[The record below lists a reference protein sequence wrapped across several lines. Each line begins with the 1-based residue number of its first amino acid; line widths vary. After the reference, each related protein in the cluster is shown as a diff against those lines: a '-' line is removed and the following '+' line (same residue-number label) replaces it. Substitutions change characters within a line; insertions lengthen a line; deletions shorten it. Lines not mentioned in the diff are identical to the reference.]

1 MSNTAV
7 KWFRQ
12 VSPQTT
18 LTDEQITL
26 KVYDLARGGEKRL
39 AVFESDQDFLSQA
52 QDLDKQ
58 RRLADAPGF
67 VGEGIQAIKSG
78 VDATQAKLFDTLAM
92 VGSATGMDTVRDFG
106 QRKAQENLEEA
117 AQNAPTLPDFSEV
130 ENIGEGIRFL
140 VGLAGSQAPQLAVV
154 LGGSAV
160 GAATGAA
167 LAPAAA
173 AAAAYAGAGAALG
186 GGSTAFTQTQNYGD
200 LIRSGIDEDEAVK
213 IGFGTGVLSAA
224 LESLVPVMAVTPL
237 FKAAGAAGGKKITS
251 EILKNIPERQAV
263 SILKNAAKE
272 GGVDGVAEAATEVAQ
287 EALTIAS
294 EVYANRNNPDFE
306 LSDDDIN
313 NRLLNAAVAGGILG
327 AGLGGVTGAATA
339 GRRGDATADD
349 SQSEEDTSATQQ
361 PSQQP
366 AQQEQPDDVAPL
378 DPRLRQDQDVFFAQ
392 DQEPPVNEAVSQE
405 LSAAF
410 GPSVKAQQ
418 DKVILDARPTGNVP
432 ATLADVAPLELR
444 IDQVADNLETALINQ
459 DVDGFN
465 EAAQR
470 IQELNAM
477 LRGQALENSLRTKLA
492 EVIIR
497 NRDAANRIR
506 EQLDELRNQGQRQL
520 PEKTVSQPEIQEAE
534 EIAADVQALQQQVE
548 SETQSEIQDQTSDE
562 AEAFTTQQESV
573 TEDRPV
579 SADRSSILINQLDEK
594 NTPVSKD
601 NRATKKNIARYP
613 FVLRITR
620 DTEDGVL
627 LDGHLRADSSKSKR
641 RTRKIIFF
649 EDGDPSSDGQVIG
662 LPVFRDEKGT
672 TRVTRPAFMPAL
684 KKDGTLAKTQGAIPY
699 SELLADGRLEPIY
712 AVRVLPG
719 DTEFD
724 AASQDSI
731 VYYND
736 ITDLH
741 TRLIE
746 PAERK
751 LSSNQA
757 TAADAVVT
765 TTSKVDDIDQGIIF
779 EGDSKRSR
787 TVSIGNLENT
797 IVDERQSVEVD
808 PFTELSDALLEF
820 HGASQPTEQ
829 QIIDALEQAAQDS
842 DLAPVVESY
851 LRDVTLE
858 SGLLADKEFLKK
870 EQHVILAQIRQIAA
884 GKFLAEQA
892 QRIGQIDPQGAE
904 RSASKPFFSIRENQ
918 GYPENAGPTVRG
930 KFFSVLE
937 NLSGAGVRVSLDQA
951 IAQEFGEFSPSRNS
965 ISLALNDTQSPSL
978 DNFRLL
984 LHEAAHAVAAS
995 LPSDV
1000 YNAVQRAVSRFS
1012 REKLNLLNASA
1023 DPRIRENN
1031 PDDLPPQ
1038 ELAEEI
1044 FAETLAQEFG
1054 DRALSQ
1060 TLAARIF
1067 RILKDIYFRS
1077 AMLVQRMFGRNPSP
1091 EIADAYARNRFE
1103 QLVGGDAQS
1112 IAGFLVPG
1120 FEPNIDLDAYD
1131 RFSVRRSQTEQTK
1144 ANMDIAVYNEEAKVQ
1159 RQIALELENS
1169 DTVREH
1175 ALSRNLTPKQAVL
1188 DILGIA
1194 DAQDL
1199 AERRANQIDP
1209 QTGRPTQADP
1219 TFTVDAFKG
1228 QSLRKQVQRDL
1239 LVGLQRVIGRITNRH
1254 AAAELTKVNAEAEL
1268 QRQSKDL
1275 MDRHEAWQDRSK
1287 FSKFFAQRMR
1297 SMMKNVVKD
1306 VKGVSHQ
1313 FGEVVEELRWLRK
1326 DLSKKHL
1333 LKTYGKALRKL
1344 STTNA
1349 LPKNF
1354 NILNFFESIMSDPNV
1369 SLLDDIA
1376 TIKENL
1382 RQSTNKNYDA
1392 LTQDTPESDALL
1404 ASLIAYARKDDVVM
1418 MNLEMSRMDALA
1430 DRHAIRKRLNELLG
1444 QSQGDLKAS
1453 LMELKDNFQL
1463 EARARVAYLR
1473 AKRKRD
1479 QYKAAIRK
1487 AEKTIAITGKALE
1500 RYRDAE
1506 SKVSG
1511 DLGIHAQFVWSDGA
1525 LYFVPESADST
1536 SDDVRRSVH
1545 KLKLSGDNSPTKPS
1559 DLESDMA
1566 NMAAWLK
1573 ARQDSGEIDGTYHD
1587 VAYQLNRLARG
1598 FIRREGFKFSV
1609 AGWVWTTRWSAIPS
1623 IMKRFGSNNADA
1635 IGSMIR
1641 EFTANLKATSNKTS
1655 ALQNQINREYS
1666 KLIDLF
1672 RQNKS
1677 AMDHDSFIAQI
1688 YSPAVEFLSKQDD
1701 INDLDVSD
1709 KEAWNIAMRRLNEH
1723 MTKIAG
1729 RKINSFRTQFNA
1741 QFSKLLQNVRD
1752 LNDLYERELEASG
1765 DGGVI
1770 DDDIQ
1775 VINAAGM
1782 KVPAMRSRIRRGVMT
1797 VPRSI
1802 SNDAL
1807 GLFRTMSD
1815 QEQVPI
1821 TWNTMRK
1828 RITDAIKAYDESGAE
1843 GAWEVIAGAFQHPTI
1858 QRMFVDPIFNN
1869 SSEANILPSPG
1880 PNYSAPLIDVVQDA
1894 YQKSGGNLIAAL
1906 EQIALEHD
1914 ADPNVY
1920 IKDSL
1925 DSMLELYYQLRS
1937 ALKQTMP
1944 GEIAAYVE
1952 SGDIDTDSIKGVG
1965 YWSQL
1970 VPGVMLNARKI
1981 DHWPASWFK
1990 NTYFDDQKIAE
2001 INTRVAAQ
2009 KSFGINN
2016 QKLASAFVN
2025 LQRESDSQTD
2035 ILQTLET
2042 EANALGIDNKK
2053 DREAFIADK
2062 LGGQE
2067 KFKRLT
2073 ELRDL
2078 THRTLKSE
2086 DSIQRGLWKYFHGK
2100 ESPTQDLV
2108 LYKSLIGSLAGMMI
2122 NQPAS
2127 AMMQTSELMAPFL
2140 NFGVSP
2146 TTIRNFRRAS
2156 SSAVRNMA
2164 GGILNVF
2171 GVNWKRSD
2179 EDVRRY
2185 RELGLNDPA
2194 LYDQLKDV
2202 GLRPNRSIATW
2213 SDKVAL
2219 ITQRL
2224 TQLRESSVKTKDS
2237 DNTPFRPLAPF
2248 SYYAQVLNEAI
2259 IIGNW
2264 KITKEYI
2271 AKGLEAFSG
2280 DIAQADLSLDQ
2291 WASEIGL
2298 TGSEK
2303 DTFKKFMGTLENEYG
2318 LGFYRLVK
2326 EANDRIKEGKDPLSE
2341 RTSYLLA
2348 GMALTNITQEGSIA
2362 NMPLGSF
2369 NNSVLRITL
2378 PLLGWPFRQSAKVAN
2393 KILKNDMDRFT
2404 MQGLARALFALSVVA
2419 GGGLGISLA
2428 VDAYSEE
2435 LLRKRRNMAPLSSA
2449 EGSAK
2454 AMAVMEHLTRVGTFG
2469 LFGDLGL
2476 ELINVGTGES
2486 DLRGLSPERRIVAI
2500 NSAFGLIRSMQ
2511 AFLNQGF
2518 EADYNGV
2525 VRPILFAMGGNGV
2538 LQATQVLNTV
2548 AGLDNQESRAVRR
2561 TNVNNWLRAAG
2572 RMSGTELRK
2581 SSGGFSTKT
2590 PITPHITRMYLSA
2603 LANDAAAFRMA
2614 YREAVKAAIKDGKSE
2629 PESYVKR
2636 TFASRNPLQV
2646 FRSRPDD
2653 SELTKIL
2660 SVLPKQGKQDVR
2672 DAIRMFEHYN
2682 AQIGSG
2688 STSRTS
2694 APKKTQRIFG
2704 GGIF

>member
-26 KVYDLARGGEKRL
+26 KVYDLARSGEKRL

-58 RRLADAPGF
+58 RRLADAPSF

-140 VGLAGSQAPQLAVV
+140 VGLAGSQAPQLAAV
-154 LGGSAV
+154 LAGTAAGAVAAPAV
-160 GAATGAA
+160 GASAA
-167 LAPAAA
+167 L
-173 AAAAYAGAGAALG
+173 GAALG

-294 EVYANRNNPDFE
+294 EVYANRDNPDFE

-339 GRRGDATADD
+339 GRRGDAVSDVLQPD
-349 SQSEEDTSATQQ
+349 EDAPGTTQQ
-361 PSQQP
+361 SV
-366 AQQEQPDDVAPL
+366 QQEQPDDVDVAPL
-378 DPRLRQDQDVFFAQ
+378 DPRLRQDQDVFFDQ

-410 GPSVKAQQ
+410 GPSIKAQQ

-492 EVIIR
+492 EVITR

-548 SETQSEIQDQTSDE
+548 QEAQSEIQDQTSDDVE
-562 AEAFTTQQESV
+562 AVTPTQATVNAASPKSSN
-573 TEDRPV
+573 R
-579 SADRSSILINQLDEK
+579 ADTLINQLDDEK
-594 NTPVSKD
+594 SAVIEDTQET
-601 NRATKKNIARYP
+601 RKNIARQP
-613 FVLRITR
+613 FVLEVDETT
-620 DTEDGVL
+620 DESVLVDGA
-627 LDGHLRADSSKSKR
+627 RTADRGSSRTS
-641 RTRKIIFF
+641 TRKVVFF
-649 EDGDPSSDGQVIG
+649 EDTQDADGRVIG
-662 LPVFRDEKGT
+662 LPVYKDDKGVV
-672 TRVTRPAFMPAL
+672 RVARPDFMVSL
-684 KKDGTLAKTQGAIPY
+684 NKDGTRSKRQLAVPY
-699 SELLADGRLEPIY
+699 SEVISDGRLAPIY
-712 AVRVLPG
+712 AVRVNS
-719 DTEFD
+719 DSAFK
-724 AASQDSI
+724 ASDPDSA
-731 VYYND
+731 VYYD
-736 ITDLH
+736 DAVDLER
-741 TRLIE
+741 RLIG
-746 PAERK
+746 PAQQILQSARE
-751 LSSNQA
+751 SSVSTKQ
-757 TAADAVVT
+757 
-765 TTSKVDDIDQGIIF
+765 TSAKVDDIDKGILF
-779 EGDSKRSR
+779 EGDSQRSKM
-787 TVSIGNLENT
+787 VSINNLEGT
-797 IVDERQSVEVD
+797 IDDPSQAVEVD
-808 PFTELSDALLEF
+808 PFTELQGLVTEIT
-820 HGASQPTEQ
+820 GTPQPTELQ
-829 QIIDALEQAAQDS
+829 VVEALVEASS
-842 DLAPVVESY
+842 DPDNAILVESY
-851 LRDVTLE
+851 MRGVLAD
-858 SGLLADKEFLKK
+858 SGLLNDK
-870 EQHVILAQIRQIAA
+870 
-884 GKFLAEQA
+884 KFLQLPIDEIRSRARQLAASRIATAFQA
-892 QRIGQIDPQGAE
+892 GRIGQDNRQDRFGGE
-904 RSASKPFFSIRENQ
+904 SQSFFSIREDQ

-1188 DILGIA
+1188 DILGIT

-1254 AAAELTKVNAEAEL
+1254 AAAELAKVNAEAEL

-1354 NILNFFESIMSDPNV
+1354 NILNFFEALMSDPNV

-1573 ARQDSGEIDGTYHD
+1573 TRQDSGEIDGTYHD
-1587 VAYQLNRLARG
+1587 VAYQFNSLAKG
-1598 FIRREGFKFSV
+1598 FIRREGYKPST

-1775 VINAAGM
+1775 VISAAGM

-1815 QEQVPI
+1815 QDQVPI

-2156 SSAVRNMA
+2156 SGAVRNMA

-2179 EDVRRY
+2179 DDVRRY

-2264 KITKEYI
+2264 KVTKEYV

-2280 DIAQADLSLDQ
+2280 DITQADLSLDQ

-2369 NNSVLRITL
+2369 NNSVLRVTL
-2378 PLLGWPFRQSAKVAN
+2378 PLLGWPYRQSLKVAN

-2454 AMAVMEHLTRVGTFG
+2454 AMAVLEHLTRVGTFG

-2500 NSAFGLIRSMQ
+2500 NSAFGLIRSAQ

-2548 AGLDNQESRAVRR
+2548 AGFDNQESRAVRR

-2629 PESYVKR
+2629 PESYIKR

-2653 SELTKIL
+2653 TELAKIL

-2694 APKKTQRIFG
+2694 TPKKTQGIFG